1 MSPLPILQSHML
13 DDVPRILGM
22 TPEDRLIEVRNFSR
36 LETAVGRANPRVDLL
51 VAGLEDIIR
60 SKVAADRPQDRQ
72 DVLVL
77 REMLRRRAED
87 HADG

>member
-1 MSPLPILQSHML
+1 LTTAAGRL
-13 DDVPRILGM
+13 DIAQTPSGTNGYDDFVAGAVHFDVFGV
-22 TPEDRLIEVRNFSR
+22 E
-36 LETAVGRANPRVDLL
+36 LL

-87 HADG
+87 PSDG